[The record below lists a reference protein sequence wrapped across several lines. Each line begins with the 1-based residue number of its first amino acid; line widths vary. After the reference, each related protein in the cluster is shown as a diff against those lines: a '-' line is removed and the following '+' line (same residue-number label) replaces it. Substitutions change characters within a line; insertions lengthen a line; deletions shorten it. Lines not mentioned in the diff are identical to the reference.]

1 MNTKQLYQKFLDC
14 NSIID
19 IDSRSIS
26 KGSIFFA
33 IKGENFDG
41 NKFADEALKKGSK
54 IAVIDSNEINF
65 NKNDNII
72 KVDDS
77 LKALQNL
84 ALYHRKRLKSKI
96 LAITG
101 SNGKTTSKELIH
113 SILSTSYK
121 TTSTEGNLNNHIGV
135 PLSLLKIKDDTEFS
149 VIELGANNFGEID
162 FLTKMAEP
170 DYGYITNF
178 GKAHLE
184 GFKNI
189 SGVIRAK
196 TELYN
201 WLIINNKILI
211 LNYDDPEQIKFKSS
225 NHFSFGSKLE
235 SKYMF
240 EIIESDNVIVKC
252 NNMVYETCLY
262 GDYNFSN
269 VCSAIAIGLEFGI
282 DPKLIREKLK
292 NFSSNN
298 NRSEIIKINNKNVIL
313 DAYNANPTSVEFA
326 IKSFIKNKGTKA
338 LVLGDM
344 FELGENSE
352 IEHKKIIDIAD
363 EFNIDRCIFIGE
375 EFFKLKQDS
384 VKNIFFKT
392 KEDFYEFGD
401 IIREENIL
409 IKGSRGMQLEDVL
422 KNNMIWK

>member
-1 MNTKQLYQKFLDC
+1 MNIKQLHKKFLEC

-26 KGSIFFA
+26 EGSIFFA

-41 NKFADEALKKGSK
+41 NKFAYEALKNGSK
-54 IAVIDSNEINF
+54 IAVIDSDHINF

-77 LKALQNL
+77 LKTLQNL
-84 ALYHRKRLKSKI
+84 ALFHRKSMKSKI

-121 TTSTEGNLNNHIGV
+121 TISTDGNFNNHIGV
-135 PLSLLKIKDDTEFS
+135 PLSLLRIKDDTEFS
-149 VIELGANNFGEID
+149 VIELGANNFGEIN
-162 FLTKMAEP
+162 FLSKITEP

-189 SGVIRAK
+189 SGVIKGK

-201 WLIINNKILI
+201 WLIENDKTLI
-211 LNYDDPEQIKFKSS
+211 LNYDDPEQLKFKSS
-225 NHFSFGSKLE
+225 NHFSFGSKLN
-235 SKYMF
+235 SKHVF
-240 EIIESDNVIVKC
+240 ETIDSKNVSVKC
-252 NNMVYETCLY
+252 DGIVYKTNLY

-269 VCSAIAIGLEFGI
+269 ICCAISIGLEFGI
-282 DPKLIREKLK
+282 KPKLIQEKLK
-292 NFSSNN
+292 HYSSKN
-298 NRSEIIKINNKNVIL
+298 NRSELIKINNKNIVL
-313 DAYNANPTSVEFA
+313 DAYNANPTSIECA
-326 IKSFIKNKGTKA
+326 IKSFVKNKGTKA

-344 FELGENSE
+344 FELGESSA
-352 IEHKKIIDIAD
+352 IEHKKIIDIANKL
-363 EFNIDRCIFIGE
+363 NIDRCIFIGE
-375 EFFKLKQDS
+375 EFFKVKHDS
-384 VKNIFFKT
+384 SKNIFFKT
-392 KEDFYEFGD
+392 KEDFYELGD
-401 IIREENIL
+401 IIKEENIL
-409 IKGSRGMQLEDVL
+409 IKGSRGMQMEGIL
-422 KNNMIWK
+422 KNNMI

>member
-1 MNTKQLYQKFLDC
+1 MNIKQLHQKFLKC

-26 KGSIFFA
+26 EGSIFFA

-41 NKFADEALKKGSK
+41 NKFAYEALKNGSK
-54 IAVIDSNEINF
+54 IAVIDSDHINF

-77 LKALQNL
+77 LKTLQNL
-84 ALYHRKRLKSKI
+84 ALFHRKSMKSKI

-121 TTSTEGNLNNHIGV
+121 TISTDGNFNNHIGV
-135 PLSLLKIKDDTEFS
+135 PLSLLRIKDGTEFS
-149 VIELGANNFGEID
+149 VIELGANNFGEIN
-162 FLTKMAEP
+162 FLSKITEP

-189 SGVIRAK
+189 SGVIKGK

-201 WLIINNKILI
+201 WLIENDKTLI
-211 LNYDDPEQIKFKSS
+211 LNYDDPEQLKFKSS
-225 NHFSFGSKLE
+225 NHFSFGSKLN
-235 SKYMF
+235 SKHVF
-240 EIIESDNVIVKC
+240 ETIDSKNVTVKC
-252 NNMVYETCLY
+252 DGIVYKTNLY

-269 VCSAIAIGLEFGI
+269 ICCAISIGLEFGI
-282 DPKLIREKLK
+282 KPKLIQEKLK
-292 NFSSNN
+292 HYSSKN
-298 NRSEIIKINNKNVIL
+298 NRSELIKINNKNIVL
-313 DAYNANPTSVEFA
+313 DAYNANPTSIECA
-326 IKSFIKNKGTKA
+326 IKSFVKNKGTKA

-344 FELGENSE
+344 FELGESSA
-352 IEHKKIIDIAD
+352 IEHKKIIDIANKL
-363 EFNIDRCIFIGE
+363 NIDRCIFIGE
-375 EFFKLKQDS
+375 EFFKVKHDS
-384 VKNIFFKT
+384 SKNIFFKT
-392 KEDFYEFGD
+392 KEDFYELGD
-401 IIREENIL
+401 IIKEENIL
-409 IKGSRGMQLEDVL
+409 IKGSRGMQMEGIL
-422 KNNMIWK
+422 KNNMI

>member
-54 IAVIDSNEINF
+54 IAVIDSDEINF

-409 IKGSRGMQLEDVL
+409 IKGSRGMQLENVL
-422 KNNMIWK
+422 KNNMI

>member
-1 MNTKQLYQKFLDC
+1 MNIKLLYQKFLEC

-41 NKFADEALKKGSK
+41 NKFANEALEKGAK
-54 IAVIDSNEINF
+54 MAVIDSDDINF
-65 NKNDNII
+65 NNNSNII

-77 LKALQNL
+77 LKTLQDL
-84 ALYHRKRLKSKI
+84 ALFHRKSVKSKI
-96 LAITG
+96 IAITG
-101 SNGKTTSKELIH
+101 SNGKTTTKELIH
-113 SILSTSYK
+113 SVISTSYK
-121 TTSTEGNLNNHIGV
+121 TISTDGNFNNHIGV
-135 PLSLLKIKDDTEFS
+135 PLSLLRIKDDTEFS
-149 VIELGANNFGEID
+149 VIELGANNFDEIN
-162 FLTKMAEP
+162 FLSKITEP

-189 SGVIRAK
+189 SGVIKGK

-201 WLIINNKILI
+201 WLIENDKTLI
-211 LNYDDPEQIKFKSS
+211 LNYDDSEQLKFKSS
-225 NHFSFGSKLE
+225 NHFSFGSKLN
-235 SKYMF
+235 SKHVF
-240 EIIESDNVIVKC
+240 ETIDSKNVTVKC
-252 NNMVYETCLY
+252 DGIVYKTNLY

-269 VCSAIAIGLEFGI
+269 ICCAISIGLEFGI
-282 DPKLIREKLK
+282 KPKLIQEKLK
-292 NFSSNN
+292 HYSSKN
-298 NRSEIIKINNKNVIL
+298 NRSELIKINNKNIVL

-338 LVLGDM
+338 IVLGDM
-344 FELGENSE
+344 FELGENSA
-352 IEHKKIIDIAD
+352 IEHKKIIDITD
-363 EFNIDRCIFIGE
+363 ELNIDRCIFIGE

-392 KEDFYEFGD
+392 KEDFYELGD
-401 IIREENIL
+401 IIKEENIL
-409 IKGSRGMQLEDVL
+409 IKGSRGMQMEGIL
-422 KNNMIWK
+422 KNNMI

>member
-1 MNTKQLYQKFLDC
+1 MNTEQLYQKFLDC

-422 KNNMIWK
+422 KNNMI